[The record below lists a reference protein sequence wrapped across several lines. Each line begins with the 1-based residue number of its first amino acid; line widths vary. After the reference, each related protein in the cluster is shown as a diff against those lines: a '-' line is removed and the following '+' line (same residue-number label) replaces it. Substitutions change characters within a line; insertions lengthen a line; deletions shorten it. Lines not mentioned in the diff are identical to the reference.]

1 MRPYDILFL
10 IAGACISQPLAAQ
23 VAVTLTALTPITT
36 TATEG
41 LVTATNTQPAGPLAN
56 AYMEV
61 SSTIPG
67 TGTTAMF
74 ESSAEVTTIEAYCS
88 IGAGCSN
95 NTASAVTSCNTVE
108 VLANFTAAVPTR
120 VRLAVEFDS
129 ALSPGATVPLAAVD
143 VDNNGSLD
151 YVNGTQTGFFQPRII
166 GPLGWQ
172 FRVILDADL
181 WQPGQNLTNVRII
194 LLPDNDVLVD
204 DAVVGCGG
212 PGPFVRPSFLD
223 RGVTVQNLSGAV
235 VPRVYVF
242 GLQTQ
247 PVLLPTITTFPCL
260 LLPRPDVVLV
270 TGSYSS
276 LEIPLPANV
285 RPVTIWI
292 QGVELQAGLLYTT
305 SGVRVLAN

>member
-67 TGTTAMF
+67 TGTTARF
-74 ESSAEVTTIEAYCS
+74 ESSAEVTTIAAYCS
-88 IGAGCSN
+88 MGAGCSN

-181 WQPGQNLTNVRII
+181 WQPGQNLTNVRSCQ
-194 LLPDNDVLVD
+194 
-204 DAVVGCGG
+204 GCTSSGCRRNRCCCRRSRRSRASCYRDPTSSWS
-212 PGPFVRPSFLD
+212 PGPTAAWKSHC
-223 RGVTVQNLSGAV
+223 
-235 VPRVYVF
+235 PRTF
-242 GLQTQ
+242 GL
-247 PVLLPTITTFPCL
+247 
-260 LLPRPDVVLV
+260 
-270 TGSYSS
+270 
-276 LEIPLPANV
+276 
-285 RPVTIWI
+285 
-292 QGVELQAGLLYTT
+292 
-305 SGVRVLAN
+305 